1 MKTVPPVPP
10 EVASSAT
17 PEDRRHAAAHG
28 LYRPERESDA
38 CGVGFVATLRRERT
52 HTVVTQALTVL
63 ENLEH
68 RGAAASDPLT
78 GDGAGILIQIPHALI
93 AEECAKLDIPL
104 GAPGTYGIGMLFLP
118 REAALRAEVIALIER
133 VVESEEQVVLGW
145 REVPCMP
152 ERAGPAAHKTMP
164 HVAQLLIGPGTLPSD
179 DLALDRKLYV
189 IRKRVESESRRL
201 GLREEEYPYF
211 ASLSTRTIVY
221 KGLLTP
227 EQLPRFYTDL
237 ADARTTTSLAMVH
250 QRFSTNT
257 FPSWSRAHPYRR
269 IAHNGEINTLRGNV
283 NWMKAREPVLQAPV
297 FGEDVQK
304 LLPIIDE
311 HGSDSAMFDDVLELL
326 VHTGRS
332 LPHAMM
338 MMIPEAW
345 QQHASMDPVR
355 RAFYEYHACVMEP
368 WDGPACIA
376 FTDGRLIGA
385 TLDRNGLRPARY
397 VVTKDGLVVM
407 ASEVGVLDV
416 AAADVAVKN
425 RLQPGRMLLVDTI
438 AGRIVDDAEIKSS
451 VSSRRPYGRWVQEH
465 LLRIDDLE
473 DQRGSVPPPMD
484 PLTLRRLERV
494 WGYTEEE
501 LRIVL
506 APMAIT
512 GEEAIGSMGN
522 DAPPA
527 VLSDRPQLL
536 FSYFRQLFAQVTN
549 PPIDPIR
556 EQLVMSL
563 VQCLGPESNLFVES
577 PHHSRKL
584 QIESPILSEGDLEKI
599 RALDTPGLRA
609 HTIGTL
615 FDPSER
621 GIERALMEIQHEAE
635 EAVREGSSLLILSDR
650 GATKDRAPIPC
661 LLVLGA
667 VHDHLCRV
675 GLRQSCGLIVE
686 SGEAREVMHVALL
699 IGYGA
704 GAVCPWMAYEAIGAM
719 HADGL
724 IRIGEEDEAPA
735 AVARAK
741 YRKALEKGLLK
752 VMSKMG
758 ISTIQSYRGAQ
769 IFEAVGLSR
778 ALVDRFFVGTP
789 THIEGI
795 DVPELEAESLARH
808 RAAWSKPKLDVL
820 EGDLEAGGVYQ
831 FRRDGERHAWN
842 PATVG
847 MLQHAVRGGDYGK
860 FKTWTKRADEETRA
874 NGLIRGLL
882 DLVPGEPVP
891 LAEVEPAHELV
902 KRFKTGA
909 MSFGSISKEA
919 HETLAVAMNRI
930 GAKSN
935 TGEGGEDPERWI
947 AAENGDLK
955 RSAIKQVA
963 SGRFGVTIEYLTNAD
978 ELQIKIAQGAK
989 PGEGGQLPGHKVD
1002 AHIAKTRHSTPGV
1015 GLISPP
1021 PHHDIYSIEDLAQ
1034 LVYDLKNAN
1043 PRARVSVKL
1052 VSEAGVG
1059 TVAAGVAKAKA
1070 DLILIS
1076 GDSGGTGASP
1086 LTSLK
1091 NAGLPWEIGLAET
1104 QQVLVL
1110 NGLRGRV
1117 RLETDG
1123 QLKTGRDVV
1132 IAALLGAE
1140 EVGFGTI
1147 SLITMGCVMM
1157 RVCHLNT
1164 CPVGVATQ
1172 NPELRARFSGQPEH
1186 VINFFSFVAEEVREI
1201 MASLGFRSFEEM
1213 VGRVDRL
1220 RQREDVSHPK
1230 ARKVDLSRLLYSPS
1244 IAGPRRQIMAQD
1256 HELELAMDTVLLEQ
1270 ARPALERGE
1279 SVELRMP
1286 IRNVHRTACTML
1298 SHEVA
1303 KRYGVAGMADGTI
1316 RIHFTGSAGQSFGA
1330 FLARGID
1337 VTLEGDAND
1346 GCGKGLSGGRI
1357 VVHPPE
1363 DAGFVPE
1370 ENIAIGNVALYGATA
1385 GELFVRGMAGE
1396 RFAVRN
1402 SGATAVVEG
1411 CGDHGCEYMTGGLV
1425 VVVGPTGRNFAAGM
1439 SGGIAY
1445 VLDGDGTFES
1455 RLNKGMVALEALDSE
1470 DLQRIRSLVH
1480 RHYQRTMSAH
1490 AWRVLSGW
1498 KQWSRRFVKVMP
1510 VDYRKALDAQR
1521 GVVVAGSVLG
1531 RDGGDRE
1538 GRSA

>member
-1 MKTVPPVPP
+1 MNESRDHQDEGVEPASP
-10 EVASSAT
+10 EV
-17 PEDRRHAAAHG
+17 RRLAAAEG
-28 LYRPERESDA
+28 LYRPEKESDA
-38 CGVGFVATLRRERT
+38 CGVGFVATLRGDRT
-52 HTVVTQALTVL
+52 HAIVTNALTVL

-78 GDGAGILIQIPHALI
+78 GDGAGILIQIPHELLAQ
-93 AEECAKLDIPL
+93 ECAKLDIPL
-104 GAPGTYGIGMLFLP
+104 GAPGTYGLGMLFLP
-118 REAALRAEVIALIER
+118 RDEALRAEVIALIER
-133 VVESEEQVVLGW
+133 IVEGEEQVVLGW
-145 REVPCMP
+145 REVPVQTDK
-152 ERAGPAAHKTMP
+152 AGPAAQKTMP
-164 HVAQLLIGPGTLPSD
+164 HVAQILIGPGTLPSD
-179 DLALDRKLYV
+179 DAALDRKLYV

-211 ASLSTRTIVY
+211 ASLSTRTVVY

-227 EQLPRFYTDL
+227 EQLPRYYVDL
-237 ADARTTTSLAMVH
+237 ADARTTTALALVH

-311 HGSDSAMFDDVLELL
+311 NGSDSAMFDDVLELL

-345 QQHASMDPVR
+345 QQHTSMDPVR
-355 RAFYEYHACVMEP
+355 RAFYEYHSCVMEP

-376 FTDGRLIGA
+376 FTDGRFIGA

-397 VVTKDGLVVM
+397 VVTKDGMIVM

-416 AAADVAVKN
+416 EPENVAAKN
-425 RLQPGRMLLVDTI
+425 RLQPGRMLLVDTKE
-438 AGRIVDDAEIKSS
+438 GRIVDDAEIKSQ
-451 VSSRRPYGRWVQEH
+451 VASRRPYGRWVGDHMIRLGE
-465 LLRIDDLE
+465 LAE
-473 DQRGSVPPPMD
+473 QRGSVPPPVD
-484 PLTLRRLERV
+484 ALTRRRLQQA

-506 APMAIT
+506 APMAAL

-522 DAPPA
+522 DTPPA

-577 PHHSRKL
+577 PQHSRKL
-584 QIESPILSEGDLEKI
+584 QIESPILSEEDLEKI
-599 RALDTPGLRA
+599 RALDQPGLLA

-615 FDPSER
+615 FDPKQ
-621 GIERALMEIQHEAE
+621 GIERALLEMCHEAE
-635 EAVREGSSLLILSDR
+635 EAVRQGSTLLILSDR
-650 GATKDRAPIPC
+650 GATKDRAPVPS
-661 LLVLGA
+661 LLALCA
-667 VHDHLCRV
+667 ISRHLIAQ
-675 GLRQSCGLIVE
+675 GLRQRCGLIVE
-686 SGEAREVMHVALL
+686 SGEPREVMHVCLL

-704 GAVCPWMAYEAIGAM
+704 GAVCPWMAYDSIAAM
-719 HADGL
+719 HAEGL
-724 IRIGEEDEAPA
+724 LGAPSA
-735 AVARAK
+735 SEQLPLHKVLAK
-741 YRKALEKGLLK
+741 YRKSIEKGLLK

-769 IFEAVGLSR
+769 IFEALGLSK
-778 ALVDRFFVGTP
+778 ALIERFFPGTP
-789 THIEGI
+789 THVEGI
-795 DVPELEAESLARH
+795 DIADIERETLARH
-808 RAAWSKPKLDVL
+808 AAAWAKPKLDVL
-820 EGDLEAGGVYQ
+820 ESELDPGGSYQ
-831 FRRDGERHAWN
+831 FRRGGERHAWN
-842 PATVG
+842 PGTIA
-847 MLQHAVRGGDYGK
+847 MLQHAVRGGYYDK
-860 FKTWTKRADEETRA
+860 FKAWTKRVDDETRA
-874 NGLIRGLL
+874 EGAIRGLL
-882 DLVPGEPVP
+882 DFVPAEPISID
-891 LAEVEPAHELV
+891 EVEPAHEIV

-919 HETLAVAMNRI
+919 HETLAIAMNRI

-935 TGEGGEDPERWI
+935 TGEGGEDPERWTPD
-947 AAENGDLK
+947 ENGDLR
-955 RSAIKQVA
+955 RSSIKQVA

-1002 AHIAKTRHSTPGV
+1002 AHIAKTRHSTEGV

-1043 PRARVSVKL
+1043 PGARVSVKL

-1086 LTSLK
+1086 LTSIK
-1091 NAGLPWEIGLAET
+1091 HAGLAWEIGLAET

-1117 RLETDG
+1117 RVETDG
-1123 QLKTGRDVV
+1123 QMKTGRDVV

-1172 NPELRARFSGQPEH
+1172 DPRLRARFSGQPEH
-1186 VINFFSFVAEEVREI
+1186 VINFFSFVAEEVREL
-1201 MASLGFRSFEEM
+1201 MAQLGFRTFDEM
-1213 VGRVDRL
+1213 IGRVDRL
-1220 RQREDVSHPK
+1220 RQREDVKHGK
-1230 ARKVDLSRLLYSPS
+1230 AQKLDLSRLLWAPP
-1244 IAGPRRQIMAQD
+1244 IAGPRRRVAEQD

-1270 ARPALERGE
+1270 ARPALERGDA
-1279 SVELRMP
+1279 VEIRMP

-1303 KRYGVAGMADGTI
+1303 KRYGVEGMPDGTI

-1363 DAGFVPE
+1363 GAGFVPE
-1370 ENIAIGNVALYGATA
+1370 ENIAIGNVALYGATS

-1425 VVVGPTGRNFAAGM
+1425 VVLGPTGRNFAAGM

-1445 VLDGDGTFES
+1445 VLDADGLFET
-1455 RLNKGMVALEALDSE
+1455 RVNKGMVELETLDAE

-1490 AWRVLSGW
+1490 AWKVLSGW

-1510 VDYRKALDAQR
+1510 VEYRKVLDAKR
-1521 GVVVAGSVLG
+1521 GASV
-1531 RDGGDRE
+1531 RI
-1538 GRSA
+1538 A